1 MENVIET
8 LGKIRVSS
16 SKIVTS
22 DPCYTMDVWCA
33 DIINNALNGNYNAY
47 IEISDEGV
55 WGKRVKRL
63 FIIHEDYENKH
74 YVREYESNC
83 GVDSGTFCF
92 ADHDYYAERHTE
104 KLDEDWYDKNVCNRC
119 EKNGYVVDGVCTIS
133 SSGYGDGC
141 YDVYSYREKENGYAV
156 GAEIIFIDDY
166 DEEDEWDGEYDDDD
180 YLAFREEWDD

>member
-1 MENVIET
+1 MENVTEA

-22 DPCYTMDVWCA
+22 DPCYTMDAWCA
-33 DIINNALNGNYNAY
+33 DVINTALNGNYNAY
-47 IEISDEGV
+47 IEISDEGA

-63 FIIHEDYENKH
+63 FIVHEDYDNKY

-104 KLDEDWYDKNVCNRC
+104 KLDEDWYYKNVCNRC
-119 EKNGYVVDGVCTIS
+119 EENGYVVDGVCAIS
-133 SSGYGDGC
+133 SSGYGDGG
-141 YDVYSYREKENGYAV
+141 YNVYSYREKNGYAV

-166 DEEDEWDGEYDDDD
+166 DEEDEWDGEYDDDE
-180 YLAFREEWDD
+180 YFAFREEWDD